1 MPSRWSGA
9 TRKAT
14 RRLVEALHEAWIAA
28 AHLELPNGDHF
39 ATTWWSMMGPWI
51 LTSLRMHLHLE
62 Q

>member
-1 MPSRWSGA
+1 MPCRWSGA

-39 ATTWWSMMGPWI
+39 AMTWWSMMGP
-51 LTSLRMHLHLE
+51 
-62 Q
+62 